1 MLARQA
7 NADIRVLVETRKI
20 YLGEE
25 KKGPK
30 IKLESRK
37 EIGKY
42 VLMPASRPFSLC
54 SKDSYTAFMHA
65 L

>member
-7 NADIRVLVETRKI
+7 NADIGVLVETRKI
-20 YLGEE
+20 YLSEQ

-37 EIGKY
+37 EIGKICAY
-42 VLMPASRPFSLC
+42 ASV
-54 SKDSYTAFMHA
+54 
-65 L
+65 

>member
-20 YLGEE
+20 YLGKET
-25 KKGPK
+25 KGPK

-37 EIGKY
+37 EIGKICAY
-42 VLMPASRPFSLC
+42 ASV
-54 SKDSYTAFMHA
+54 
-65 L
+65 

>member
-37 EIGKY
+37 EIGKIGAY
-42 VLMPASRPFSLC
+42 ASV
-54 SKDSYTAFMHA
+54 
-65 L
+65 